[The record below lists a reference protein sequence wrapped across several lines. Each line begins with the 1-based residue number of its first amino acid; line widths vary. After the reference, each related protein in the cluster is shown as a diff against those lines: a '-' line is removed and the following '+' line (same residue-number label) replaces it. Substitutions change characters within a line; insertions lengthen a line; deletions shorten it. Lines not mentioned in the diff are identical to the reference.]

1 MRITFAKIKQ
11 KAREWWKLHF
21 RLLPV
26 TTCKGYAFRWK
37 LQYIIVKPQE
47 EALIAP
53 VHYAGETQREDVKGL
68 LNERYIAI
76 LPNVDIIGA
85 SNVVIGKDS
94 FIYDLLANKK
104 ETYNITDRGLFRVL
118 NSPVRIGKDY
128 VLCYYNKGN
137 AIEKGL
143 CFVGNFS
150 GNYYHF
156 IYEILIKWYIIEQLE
171 ISRDIPV
178 LIDAS
183 ARNIPQFKEL
193 LSLFSG
199 EREII
204 YLEKNELRH
213 VSLLYYPSPVN
224 IIPPNLKK
232 MEYMKT
238 EDVVF
243 DKDAILYLRD
253 RFLLYTGNNTQATP
267 KKFFISRKS
276 TKWRQYNEEDVIRVV
291 KDLGYEVVYP
301 ETMTAREQFLLFYN
315 AEDIVAASGAA
326 LSNIICCRPKTRI
339 SVLMSVRFEGAIFS
353 TIAKVLNLELVYLVG
368 TVTNYNNVQSDFTI
382 DCAKLREL
390 LIR

>member
-1 MRITFAKIKQ
+1 MRITFAKIIQ
-11 KAREWWKLHF
+11 KAREWRKLHF

-26 TTCKGYAFRWK
+26 ATCKEYTFRWK
-37 LQYIIVKPQE
+37 LQYKIVKPKE
-47 EALIAP
+47 EVTVTP
-53 VHYAGETQREDVKGL
+53 VYYAGEPKREDVKGL

-76 LPNVDIIGA
+76 LPNVDIIGS

-104 ETYNITDRGLFRVL
+104 KTYNITDRGLFRIL

-128 VLCYYNKGN
+128 VLCYFNKGN
-137 AIEKGL
+137 AIDKGL

-156 IYEILIKWYIIEQLE
+156 IYEILIKWYLIEQLE
-171 ISRDIPV
+171 IPKDIPV

-193 LSLFSG
+193 LSLFSRK
-199 EREII
+199 REIV

-213 VSLLYYPSPVN
+213 VSSLYYPSLVN

-232 MEYMKT
+232 LEYMKT

-243 DKDAILYLRD
+243 DKDAILYLRE
-253 RFLLYTGNNTQATP
+253 RFLSYIDDNTQATP
-267 KKFFISRKS
+267 KRFFISRKS
-276 TKWRQYNEEDVIRVV
+276 TKWRQYNEEDVIMVV

-301 ETMTAREQFLLFYN
+301 ETMTAREQFLLFNN

-339 SVLMSVRFEGAIFS
+339 NVLMSVRFDGAIFS
-353 TIAKVLNLELVYLVG
+353 TLAKVLNLELVYLVG
-368 TVTNYNNVQSDFTI
+368 KVTNYNNVQSDFNI
-382 DCAKLREL
+382 DCAELKKL